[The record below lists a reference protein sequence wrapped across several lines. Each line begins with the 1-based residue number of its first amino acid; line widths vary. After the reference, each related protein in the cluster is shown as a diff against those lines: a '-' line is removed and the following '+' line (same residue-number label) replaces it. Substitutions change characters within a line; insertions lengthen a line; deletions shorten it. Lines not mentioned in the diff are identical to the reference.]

1 MQWLV
6 ALDLGSGSTKME
18 VMDRDA
24 GGSLTLHQIERRQ
37 CLRGVGLKHDLESN
51 GGSFSAAVVEEL
63 IAVPGE
69 LLALAAAQQPVVPQA
84 QLRCAAVA
92 TAAFREAAN
101 GEAVCAQVQ
110 SRLGLAVQIVN
121 QTEEARLGFL
131 SAVAAAGPDAD
142 PRSIVVFDMGSG
154 SFQVAALRRD
164 GGSSAEQQQQVGDF
178 SRGIGFTSRKY
189 YH

>member
-1 MQWLV
+1 LTESICAPRLAAAARDESESEASFHYPRTMQWLV

-51 GGSFSAAVVEEL
+51 GGSLSAAVVEEL
-63 IAVPGE
+63 IAMLGQ

-131 SAVAAAGPDAD
+131 SAVALLARTQILAPSSSSTWVRA
-142 PRSIVVFDMGSG
+142 PSR
-154 SFQVAALRRD
+154 LRP
-164 GGSSAEQQQQVGDF
+164 
-178 SRGIGFTSRKY
+178 
-189 YH
+189 